1 MCDFNMAN
9 NCLICDCFLK
19 SAKEWRNL
27 GSSEIG
33 KNFLLTEFVCV
44 PDPLGTC
51 HVCKPCYR
59 PCHVCKPCYRKL
71 ENATSSVKTM
81 QELVSRLVLFS
92 T

>member
-59 PCHVCKPCYRKL
+59 KL